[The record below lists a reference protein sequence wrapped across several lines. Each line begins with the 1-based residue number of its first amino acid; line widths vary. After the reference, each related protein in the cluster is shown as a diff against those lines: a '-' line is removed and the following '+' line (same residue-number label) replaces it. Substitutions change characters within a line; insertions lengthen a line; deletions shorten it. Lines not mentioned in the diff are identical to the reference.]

1 MKVSIALEEGHMG
14 GEMGEGQRKN
24 YDNMLK
30 GDGWRKRRGCCVKRM
45 RGDLDKALDLM
56 GAEEIKKGQVTLISI
71 CLVSFSLISGRG
83 ANRGGAT
90 GRGWEDECGGRQERA
105 GITCRRCWQDG
116 HMQNECRNPPLCYY
130 CHDVGHMSAHCPEV
144 EAQRQGLNMY
154 GFGMP
159 EMGFYHIHVPY
170 EKQNMEL
177 EEFSGVLM
185 IKEGVANKALV
196 QLELKNYDE
205 TWDWKVT

>member
-1 MKVSIALEEGHMG
+1 
-14 GEMGEGQRKN
+14 
-24 YDNMLK
+24 
-30 GDGWRKRRGCCVKRM
+30 
-45 RGDLDKALDLM
+45 
-56 GAEEIKKGQVTLISI
+56 
-71 CLVSFSLISGRG
+71 
-83 ANRGGAT
+83 
-90 GRGWEDECGGRQERA
+90 
-105 GITCRRCWQDG
+105 
-116 HMQNECRNPPLCYY
+116 
-130 CHDVGHMSAHCPEV
+130 MSAHCPEG

-154 GFGMP
+154 DFGMP

-185 IKEGVANKALV
+185 IKEGAANKALV